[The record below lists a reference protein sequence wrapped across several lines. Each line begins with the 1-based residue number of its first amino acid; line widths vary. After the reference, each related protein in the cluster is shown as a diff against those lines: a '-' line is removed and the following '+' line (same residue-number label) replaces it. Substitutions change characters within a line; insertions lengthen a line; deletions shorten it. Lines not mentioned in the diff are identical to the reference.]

1 MGAACTV
8 FMAQNAVPVKV
19 AAIRGSG
26 AQVRQYPTIQEAFGE
41 METMQRETGAVFVSP
56 FGDPAVI
63 AGQGTA
69 GLEIAEDLPEVEQ
82 IIVPVGGG
90 GLICGIAIAMATLRP
105 NARIVGVEPAGAAT
119 MAAALNA
126 GSPVRLEQLA
136 TLADGLAAPFT
147 SALNLSIVQTYVDDV
162 VIVSD
167 DEIVESMRLI
177 LHHSK
182 LLAEPA
188 AAAGVAALV
197 TGKAAV
203 PVGAETAAIITGGN
217 IDLSKL
223 KTLL

>member
-1 MGAACTV
+1 M
-8 FMAQNAVPVKV
+8 
-19 AAIRGSG
+19 
-26 AQVRQYPTIQEAFGE
+26 
-41 METMQRETGAVFVSP
+41 
-56 FGDPAVI
+56 
-63 AGQGTA
+63 
-69 GLEIAEDLPEVEQ
+69 
-82 IIVPVGGG
+82 
-90 GLICGIAIAMATLRP
+90 ICGIAIAMATLRP
-105 NARIVGVEPAGAAT
+105 NARIVGVEPVGAAT